1 MAPSLNSLTL
11 WKNEK
16 NKVHKD
22 YSKLWQCFN
31 NGKEKNKQQDDW
43 CQNSHMKWYNFIQTG
58 IPSLSGYDSQSILY
72 DISH

>member
-1 MAPSLNSLTL
+1 MAIGPTSDNS

-22 YSKLWQCFN
+22 YSKLWQHFD
-31 NGKEKNKQQDDW
+31 NGKEENKRQDSW
-43 CQNSHMKWYNFIQTG
+43 CQNSHVKWYNFILTG
-58 IPSLSGYDSQSILY
+58 IPSLSDYDSQSILY